1 VRLGFPGRIIDS
13 LIDLGR
19 SRFHV
24 TSGRSYWTLKF
35 NSPLVQKEL
44 NHMLSDPQTI
54 TVNAVAKAM
63 PRIQTTGTSAV
74 YSLSDETF
82 KLEVSHQKIAKGK
95 TASRIRSLVR
105 FTQRAIVPDPLTAV
119 NDYETTSIQI
129 VIDRPEVGFT
139 ATQLDQM
146 SAGLKT
152 WLDTTMMGK
161 LFGQES

>member
-1 VRLGFPGRIIDS
+1 
-13 LIDLGR
+13 
-19 SRFHV
+19 
-24 TSGRSYWTLKF
+24 
-35 NSPLVQKEL
+35 
-44 NHMLSDPQTI
+44 MLTDPQTI

-63 PRIQTTGTSAV
+63 PRVQSSGTSAV
-74 YSLSDETF
+74 YQLADQTF
-82 KLEVSHQKIAKGK
+82 KLEVSHQVTAKK
-95 TASRIRSLVR
+95 TNSRVRSLIR

-161 LFGQES
+161 LFGLES